1 MKKYIIGILML
12 GILLFALC
20 GCGGTP
26 LAKAYDSLSALA
38 EEGPAGEEGMD
49 EMDRAAL
56 PDLWNVQ
63 YDEENEVLFLN
74 IDNGA
79 DLDPIFDALNEA
91 IDGQDIG
98 TLIFY
103 LDGTKGDDWEK
114 GLDQKLSELSCNS
127 MERLGLNFHILDYST
142 HKWLALADKTDK
154 LYVDTNFSAFWEYK
168 DKDLE
173 QLNKFKDVQMAYDS
187 NMRLSG
193 ISRLDGMETLSIVPA
208 YVFEEE
214 DTEEDPLAAVT
225 EDNPYLNGEA
235 AESEDSAVAEI
246 QSEDETTA
254 ADESGEAAPEPLQFE
269 YFTSSNDGIEDL
281 ANLENL
287 KTLLI
292 FPETGYELS
301 AGGEIFMKTLQYLD
315 PDLQVNAPGEAGAEN
330 LIPVSEVE
338 TPNVTDEQAAGILA
352 EFLAKEIEPV
362 YKECDKYSKKDG
374 DAVLNGKCLIF
385 EADPPMDKWSDKKVF
400 TTAGKVQL
408 QEPAK
413 EGIKVPEAVGDYKT
427 FVYIYPTY
435 SRTGVYTS
443 GTKAYS
449 QTLHVQVFDMEN
461 KTAYEAES
469 VGTEAAP
476 QSFSYFVGSVP
487 DKHSG
492 EVSLDK
498 AYKYLSKLKTK

>member
-1 MKKYIIGILML
+1 MKKYIIGVLML
-12 GILLFALC
+12 GVFLFALC

-26 LAKAYDSLSALA
+26 LSKANESLTALTQTGTDDANAASAANLLA
-38 EEGPAGEEGMD
+38 VD
-49 EMDRAAL
+49 
-56 PDLWNVQ
+56 
-63 YDEENEVLFLN
+63 YDEATDTLLIN

-79 DLDPIFDALNEA
+79 DLDPIFDALNKA

-98 TLIFY
+98 TIIFS
-103 LDGTKGDDWEK
+103 LDGTKGDDYEK
-114 GLDQKLSELSCNS
+114 ALDKKISELSCNS
-127 MERLGLNFHILDYST
+127 MERLGLNYYLIDYPT

-154 LYVDTNFSAFWEYK
+154 LYVDTNMSAFWDYK
-168 DKDLE
+168 DKDLK
-173 QLNKFKDVQMAYDS
+173 QLNKFKDVQMAYNS
-187 NMRLSG
+187 SMRLSG

-208 YVFEEE
+208 YAIEPVEEK
-214 DTEEDPLAAVT
+214 DPLDAVT
-225 EDNPYLNGEA
+225 EDNPYLNDQA
-235 AESEDSAVAEI
+235 TSSEDSAVAEI
-246 QSEDETTA
+246 QSESETA
-254 ADESGEAAPEPLQFE
+254 AAGESGEETPAPLQFE
-269 YFTSSNDGIEDL
+269 YFSSSNDGIEDL
-281 ANLENL
+281 ANLESL
-287 KTLLI
+287 KTVLI
-292 FPETGYELS
+292 FPETGYELL

-385 EADPPMDKWSDKKVF
+385 AADPPMEKWSDKKVF

-469 VGTEAAP
+469 VGTEPAP

>member
-26 LAKAYDSLSALA
+26 LAKAYDSLSALD

-63 YDEENEVLFLN
+63 YDEENEVLFLY

-79 DLDPIFDALNEA
+79 DLDPIFDALNKA

-127 MERLGLNFHILDYST
+127 MERLGLNYYLIDYPT

-154 LYVDTNFSAFWEYK
+154 LYVDTNMSAFWDYK
-168 DKDLE
+168 DKDLK
-173 QLNKFKDVQMAYDS
+173 QLNKFKDVQMAYNS
-187 NMRLSG
+187 SMRLSG

-208 YVFEEE
+208 YAIEPVEEQ
-214 DTEEDPLAAVT
+214 DPLAAVT
-225 EDNPYLNGEA
+225 EDNPYLNDQA
-235 AESEDSAVAEI
+235 TSSEDSAVAEI
-246 QSEDETTA
+246 QSESETTA
-254 ADESGEAAPEPLQFE
+254 ADESGAETPAPLQFE
-269 YFTSSNDGIEDL
+269 YFSSSNDGIEDL
-281 ANLENL
+281 ANLESL
-287 KTLLI
+287 KTVLI

-385 EADPPMDKWSDKKVF
+385 AADPPMDKWSEKKVF